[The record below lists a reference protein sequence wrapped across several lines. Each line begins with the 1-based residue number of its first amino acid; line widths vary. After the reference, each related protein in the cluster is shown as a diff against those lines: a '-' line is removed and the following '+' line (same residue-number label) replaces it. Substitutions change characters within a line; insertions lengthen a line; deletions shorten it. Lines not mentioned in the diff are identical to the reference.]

1 MTGNAERARPQ
12 PPRRRWTP
20 IEKLRIVE
28 QSLAPD
34 ASVAEV
40 ARRHNVNPNVIYRWR
55 HEAKTGAVST
65 TPDDQSRFA
74 LVTVAA
80 ANSECVSS
88 MVEVVLRNGRVLRLS
103 EAAVPGR
110 AAQLADAL
118 EGCQP

>member
-1 MTGNAERARPQ
+1 MMGNAERAGPRQ
-12 PPRRRWTP
+12 RRRWTP

-34 ASVAEV
+34 ASVAEI
-40 ARRHNVNPNVIYRWR
+40 ARRHNINPGVVYRWR
-55 HEAKTGAVST
+55 HEAKAGALST

-80 ANSECVSS
+80 ANSECAGS

-103 EAAVPGR
+103 EAVVPGR

-118 EGCQP
+118 EGCRP

>member
-1 MTGNAERARPQ
+1 MTRNAEHASSQ
-12 PPRRRWTP
+12 QRRRWTP

-34 ASVAEV
+34 ARVAEI
-40 ARRHNVNPNVIYRWR
+40 ARRHNVNPNVVYRWR
-55 HEAKTGAVST
+55 HEAKTGALST
-65 TPDDQSRFA
+65 TPDGQSRFA

-80 ANSECVSS
+80 ANHECAGS

-118 EGCQP
+118 EGCRP